1 MKNNIKARTVRQKEH
16 KIYIHV
22 LVHEQNTSGR
32 TQRMAASGE
41 VNWQDREERNTL
53 ILVQLK
59 TCEYITCPKTKFKAL
74 RK

>member
-22 LVHEQNTSGR
+22 LVREQNTSGR

-41 VNWQDREERNTL
+41 VTWQDREKRNTL
-53 ILVQLK
+53 ILVQ
-59 TCEYITCPKTKFKAL
+59 F
-74 RK
+74 

>member
-41 VNWQDREERNTL
+41 VNWQDREKRNTL
-53 ILVQLK
+53 ILVQ
-59 TCEYITCPKTKFKAL
+59 FKNM
-74 RK
+74 